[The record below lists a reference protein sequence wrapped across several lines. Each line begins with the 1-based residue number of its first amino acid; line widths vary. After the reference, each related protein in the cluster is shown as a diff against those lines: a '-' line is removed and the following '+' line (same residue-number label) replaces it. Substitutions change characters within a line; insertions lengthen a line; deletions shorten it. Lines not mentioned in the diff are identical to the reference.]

1 MIESERIAR
10 NKKMLDECFPSF
22 RVRLAAVVK
31 ELEDAGLRPRIQ
43 QAWRSEAEQLVAFKN
58 GYSKV
63 KYGFHNV
70 TGPNGEKESL
80 AADVWDDDRP
90 TQTKTDFMLRLAAA
104 AGRHGLTTGIRWSL
118 SDARV
123 KLIDDAIAAQNWK
136 MPVYVGWDPLHVEA
150 SSVPIEEVKA
160 GKRPPMPSDGEP
172 EGGEQAGGGNPP
184 AEGPGEVQETLK
196 RRFKVEEV
204 GTSYVKEYEFGNA
217 LRPVSLLPIPYVSQL
232 GDDADAKNNDCGAA
246 SAVMLLRAYQK
257 SALTPN
263 DFYTHFGISGDP
275 YLSIPQIMN
284 AMSSLG
290 LQTELKA
297 NLLINDL
304 YGYLAAGRPLI
315 VLIKYR
321 TLVDAGLTEK
331 TFQGPHFAVVV
342 GLDIKNIY
350 IHDPLYTDPTV
361 GEAHAYPIEVFWKAW
376 KDVGM
381 DPTFPNPERAAII
394 PLVGIGFQ
402 VTRRVKINFSSL
414 NVRSGPGLSYAAV
427 GVLKKGDI
435 VEIQRE
441 ASGWGEISYNRW
453 ILLSYTLPA

>member
-10 NKKMLDECFPSF
+10 NKKMLEECYPSF
-22 RVRLAAVVK
+22 QVRLAAVVK
-31 ELEDAGLRPRIQ
+31 ELEDAGFRPRIQ
-43 QAWRSEAEQLVAFKN
+43 QAWRSEAEQLAAFRN

-80 AADVWDDDRP
+80 AADVWDDDRLA
-90 TQTKTDFMLRLAAA
+90 QTKTDFMLRLAAA
-104 AGRHGLTTGIRWSL
+104 AEHNGLTTGIRWGL
-118 SDARV
+118 SDARA
-123 KLIDDAIAAQNWK
+123 KLIDDTIAIKSWK
-136 MPVYVGWDPLHVEA
+136 TPVYVGWDPLHVEA
-150 SSVPIEEVKA
+150 SSVPIEEVKV
-160 GKRPPMPSDGEP
+160 GKRPAMPGDT
-172 EGGEQAGGGNPP
+172 GGGSAGGGTTPLD
-184 AEGPGEVQETLK
+184 GVGEVQESPK

-217 LRPVSLLPIPYVSQL
+217 LRPVSLLPVPYVSQL
-232 GDDADAKNNDCGAA
+232 GEDADAKNNDCGAA
-246 SAVMLLRAYQK
+246 CAVMLLRTYQK
-257 SALTPN
+257 SGMTPN

-297 NLLINDL
+297 SLLINDL
-304 YGYLAAGRPLI
+304 YGYLAAGKPMI

-361 GEAHAYPIEVFWKAW
+361 GEARAYPIEVFWKAW

-381 DPTFPNPERAAII
+381 DTTFPNPERAAII
-394 PLVGIGFQ
+394 PLAGVGFQ
-402 VTRRVKINFSSL
+402 ATRKVKINFSSL
-414 NVRSGPGLSYAAV
+414 NVRSGPGLSYSAV

-453 ILLSYTLPA
+453 ILLSYTIAVL